1 MDEIIDF
8 TAGLDG
14 VLTLRPAP
22 GDGTPEISWGDAFF
36 YYAPDGT
43 LPKTG
48 QPFAT
53 VVTKDYPGDTTSRL
67 DRPGAYR
74 VNIAAGKEELAH
86 RTGHTPAPGADDT
99 AGAAGAAG
107 ADGTVGAVGAVGAD
121 DSDDT
126 VIAHPVYAAA
136 GWLAVVNPAGRTAED
151 VRQLLCTAHRLARTR
166 YERRARPG
174 E

>member
-1 MDEIIDF
+1 MTMDEIIDF

-107 ADGTVGAVGAVGAD
+107 ADGADDSD

-151 VRQLLCTAHRLARTR
+151 VRQLLRAAHRLARAR

>member
-53 VVTKDYPGDTTSRL
+53 VVTKNYPGDTTSRL

-74 VNIAAGKEELAH
+74 VNIAAGREELAH
-86 RTGHTPAPGADDT
+86 RTTGHPPAPGADRTD
-99 AGAAGAAG
+99 
-107 ADGTVGAVGAVGAD
+107 GAD
-121 DSDDT
+121 DTGHTDDT

-136 GWLAVVNPAGRTAED
+136 GWLAVVNPAGRTTGE
-151 VRQLLCTAHRLARTR
+151 VRQLLRTAHRLARAR

>member
-1 MDEIIDF
+1 MTMDEIIDF

-22 GDGTPEISWGDAFF
+22 GDGTPEISWGDTFF
-36 YYAPDGT
+36 YYAPDGV

-53 VVTKDYPGDTTSRL
+53 VVTKNYPGDTTSRL

-74 VNIAAGKEELAH
+74 VNIAAGREEFVR
-86 RTGHTPAPGADDT
+86 RTGHGPVPGPT
-99 AGAAGAAG
+99 SGA
-107 ADGTVGAVGAVGAD
+107 
-121 DSDDT
+121 DDT

-151 VRQLLCTAHRLARTR
+151 VRELLYAAHQLARAR

>member
-1 MDEIIDF
+1 MTMDEIIDF
-8 TAGLDG
+8 TAGLGG

-22 GDGTPEISWGDAFF
+22 GDGTPEISWGDTFF

-74 VNIAAGKEELAH
+74 VNIAAGQEELAH
-86 RTGHTPAPGADDT
+86 RTTGRTDDSDNADD
-99 AGAAGAAG
+99 A
-107 ADGTVGAVGAVGAD
+107 
-121 DSDDT
+121 DDT

-136 GWLAVVNPAGRTAED
+136 GWLAVVNPARRTAED
-151 VRQLLCTAHRLARTR
+151 VRQLLRTAHQLARAR

>member
-1 MDEIIDF
+1 MTMDEIIDF
-8 TAGLDG
+8 TAALDG

-86 RTGHTPAPGADDT
+86 RTGHTPAPGTD
-99 AGAAGAAG
+99 
-107 ADGTVGAVGAVGAD
+107 GAD

-151 VRQLLCTAHRLARTR
+151 VRQLLRTAHRLARTR

>member
-8 TAGLDG
+8 TAALDG

-36 YYAPDGT
+36 YYAPDGA

-86 RTGHTPAPGADDT
+86 RTGRTPAPGTDGTD
-99 AGAAGAAG
+99 G
-107 ADGTVGAVGAVGAD
+107 ADGAD

-136 GWLAVVNPAGRTAED
+136 GWLAVVNPAGRTTED
-151 VRQLLCTAHRLARTR
+151 VRQLLRTAHRLARTR

>member
-8 TAGLDG
+8 TAGLGG

-53 VVTKDYPGDTTSRL
+53 VVTKDYPGDATSRL

-74 VNIAAGKEELAH
+74 VNIAAGQEELAH
-86 RTGHTPAPGADDT
+86 RTTGRTGDSDNADDT
-99 AGAAGAAG
+99 
-107 ADGTVGAVGAVGAD
+107 D
-121 DSDDT
+121 DADDT

-151 VRQLLCTAHRLARTR
+151 VRQLLCTAHRLARAR